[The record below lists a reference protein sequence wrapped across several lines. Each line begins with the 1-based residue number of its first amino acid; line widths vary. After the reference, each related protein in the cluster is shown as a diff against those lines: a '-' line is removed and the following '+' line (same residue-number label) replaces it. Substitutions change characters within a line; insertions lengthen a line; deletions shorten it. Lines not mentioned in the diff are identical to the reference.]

1 VIWGACNEDECFVTG
16 NANATGR
23 EMAAATKKWDTT
35 RPLSANQYRLPP
47 PSSDPSLHTNDTL
60 NFLSKYLDVEGFSHG
75 GIVTPGA
82 GAVHAAYPGKNY
94 ISSECCSCQT
104 QRGEDTFNPITGS
117 SYPHSLEQATCM
129 QHCMTKTYSKYSS
142 AAGSVVGI
150 ISGTSGV
157 WTLFDYGGE
166 VRPTT
171 HPAHPY
177 LFPCHHIS
185 CTAVFWQFVCIHFCA
200 VQMWQP
206 GPWPLVSSSFG
217 QFDYAGFA
225 KSASYWYRALWL
237 AAVDENEDGRP
248 PLPPTHVVRISQSW
262 HAAPPTPVLPTT
274 CDVKAFLKVCPN
286 GGGQPICLACAHEH
300 SSDVAISRCDGPGA
314 WQTVCGMGA
323 SCKPNGVDVQ
333 VFSDLLFI
341 ELFLNGK
348 SQGTAPCSPGGF
360 ASFCLDGYVPG
371 NLTAV
376 GKAQQA
382 GEVLASHTI
391 VTAGPPIAIKLSID
405 APSRLT
411 GTGSTLV
418 LDGHDTALI
427 RATLVDSEGRIADAS
442 NLIQFEIESGPGFVS
457 GVHNG
462 DAKSHEPQVAR
473 SRHAYHGL
481 ARATVK
487 VTRDTMSDELL
498 KSGVEVATGDGLR
511 TVALGPYSG
520 PMSIQVTASSPGLA
534 QGRVSIPVS
543 SDPMDAPLE
552 VAGADLQDEL
562 IFE

>member
-1 VIWGACNEDECFVTG
+1 
-16 NANATGR
+16 
-23 EMAAATKKWDTT
+23 M
-35 RPLSANQYRLPP
+35 
-47 PSSDPSLHTNDTL
+47 H
-60 NFLSKYLDVEGFSHG
+60 
-75 GIVTPGA
+75 
-82 GAVHAAYPGKNY
+82 
-94 ISSECCSCQT
+94 
-104 QRGEDTFNPITGS
+104 
-117 SYPHSLEQATCM
+117 
-129 QHCMTKTYSKYSS
+129 
-142 AAGSVVGI
+142 
-150 ISGTSGV
+150 
-157 WTLFDYGGE
+157 
-166 VRPTT
+166 
-171 HPAHPY
+171 
-177 LFPCHHIS
+177 
-185 CTAVFWQFVCIHFCA
+185 
-200 VQMWQP
+200 
-206 GPWPLVSSSFG
+206 
-217 QFDYAGFA
+217 
-225 KSASYWYRALWL
+225 
-237 AAVDENEDGRP
+237 
-248 PLPPTHVVRISQSW
+248 
-262 HAAPPTPVLPTT
+262 
-274 CDVKAFLKVCPN
+274 
-286 GGGQPICLACAHEH
+286 
-300 SSDVAISRCDGPGA
+300 
-314 WQTVCGMGA
+314 
-323 SCKPNGVDVQ
+323 
-333 VFSDLLFI
+333 
-341 ELFLNGK
+341 
-348 SQGTAPCSPGGF
+348 
-360 ASFCLDGYVPG
+360 G

-382 GEVLASHTI
+382 GEVLASHMYGTI
-391 VTAGPPIAIKLSID
+391 VTAGPPIATKLSID

-442 NLIQFEIESGPGFVS
+442 NLIQFETESGPGFVS

-534 QGRVSIPVS
+534 PGRVSIPVS

>member
-1 VIWGACNEDECFVTG
+1 
-16 NANATGR
+16 
-23 EMAAATKKWDTT
+23 
-35 RPLSANQYRLPP
+35 
-47 PSSDPSLHTNDTL
+47 
-60 NFLSKYLDVEGFSHG
+60 
-75 GIVTPGA
+75 
-82 GAVHAAYPGKNY
+82 
-94 ISSECCSCQT
+94 
-104 QRGEDTFNPITGS
+104 
-117 SYPHSLEQATCM
+117 
-129 QHCMTKTYSKYSS
+129 
-142 AAGSVVGI
+142 
-150 ISGTSGV
+150 
-157 WTLFDYGGE
+157 
-166 VRPTT
+166 
-171 HPAHPY
+171 
-177 LFPCHHIS
+177 
-185 CTAVFWQFVCIHFCA
+185 
-200 VQMWQP
+200 MWQP

-225 KSASYWYRALWL
+225 KSSSYWYRALWL
-237 AAVDENEDGRP
+237 AAVDENEYGRP
-248 PLPPTHVVRISQSW
+248 PLPATHVVRISQSW
-262 HAAPPTPVLPTT
+262 HAVPPLVLPET

-286 GGGQPICLACAHEH
+286 VGGQPICLACAHEH
-300 SSDVAISRCDGPGA
+300 SSDVAISHCDGPGI
-314 WQTVCGMGA
+314 WQTVCGVGA

-376 GKAQQA
+376 GKAHQA

-391 VTAGPPIAIKLSID
+391 VTAGAPIAIKLSID

-411 GTGSTLV
+411 GTGTTLV

-427 RATLVDSEGRIADAS
+427 RATLVDSEGRIADSS
-442 NLIQFEIESGPGFVS
+442 NLIQFKIESGPGFVS

-462 DAKSHEPQVAR
+462 DAKSHEPQVAH

-498 KSGVEVATGDGLR
+498 KSGVDVATGDGLH
-511 TVALGPYSG
+511 TVILGPYNG

-534 QGRVSIPVS
+534 PGRVSIPVS
-543 SDPMDAPLE
+543 SNPMDAPLE
-552 VAGADLQDEL
+552 IAGADLQDEL